1 MSRFRTR
8 AELEQEI
15 QDAAKWATGNVTLD
29 TTRLLLIYARQ
40 SSSKQYVSNIY
51 SAIEQRDGL
60 LERAWNLG
68 WKLDEQRI
76 LYVENQL
83 AKKTQVSG
91 SLRIDQRPGLEALTE
106 VIKAGKASAVLV
118 VSVDRITRDE
128 DLITPT
134 AFANLCKQY
143 HILIITDEYTFDFN
157 NPTRDDMG
165 RFMNEAIAAKEYIR
179 KQVKGKMLKGRTRK
193 GNMGRVANGVAP
205 IGLKLDENTNAESHA
220 KRGYNLVPSSHAER
234 VNQLYARFRSHD
246 ANLTSLQHEIINE
259 AKAGIPLFPVSED
272 VDPKTVYLKR
282 MERDGKLIGW
292 TISTR
297 YGLKYILSNP
307 MYQGHL
313 VFNGRVVK
321 KNAHLAIV
329 DAGLWEY
336 AFLALADVDLEGNPI
351 EHGKR
356 TVRYTQQASSDNG
369 ALLAGTRH
377 NGKAVI
383 DSVNGAHCYVQMPLR
398 TYTIRNRHELSVTHF
413 KTGILVK
420 ELDAIIEERLLHIL
434 RATDKTWLDRAP
446 YQAMRGIEQTTQP
459 GNTIEVDLSL
469 TKQELAKVERALR
482 TSADVMADGVLRET
496 YAKQDR
502 LLKRIAGLEQALEHR
517 DSLERELKQACSD
530 LEQASEKWGCWSIEK
545 RRQFIRLVTDSIT
558 LEEIADGWLRLS
570 LVWSPIMGFILPLES
585 STRASD
591 VAYIWRSNGSLWT
604 QEARDT
610 LREQYSTATRGELQR
625 MFPTR
630 SYNAI
635 AIKAASLGLSR
646 PTTSHY
652 DIALTRDTSLSD
664 QAIVSEYMLEPGKR
678 VQWQRGIIHSE
689 LANGDGLS

>member
-1 MSRFRTR
+1 MRRFKTR

-15 QDAAKWATGNVTLD
+15 QDASRWATGNVTLD

-259 AKAGIPLFPVSED
+259 AKAGRPLFPDADD

-282 MERDGKLIGW
+282 MVGGW

-307 MYQGHL
+307 MYAGHL

-321 KNAHLAIV
+321 KNAHLSIV
-329 DAGLWEY
+329 DADLWQY
-336 AFLALADVDLEGNPI
+336 AFDHLSDVDLEGNPI
-351 EHGKR
+351 EHGER

-377 NGKAVI
+377 NGQAVI

-398 TYTIRNRHELSVTHF
+398 TYTIKQRHELSVNHF

-420 ELDAIIEERLLHIL
+420 ELDAIVEARLLHIL
-434 RATDKTWLDRAP
+434 RATDRTWLDRAP
-446 YQAMRGIEQTTQP
+446 YQAMKGIEQTTTSIP

-469 TKQELAKVERALR
+469 TKQELSRVERALR
-482 TSADVMADGVLRET
+482 TSADVMADSVLTET
-496 YAKQDR
+496 YTKQNR
-502 LLKRIAGLEQALEHR
+502 LIKRQAELEQALEHR
-517 DSLERELKQACSD
+517 DRLEREQKQACSD
-530 LEQASEKWGCWSIEK
+530 LEQAAEKWGCWSIEK

-570 LVWSPIMGFILPLES
+570 LVWSPIMGFVWPLES

-591 VAYIWRSNGSLWT
+591 VAYMWRANGSLWSE
-604 QEARDT
+604 EAKDT
-610 LREQYSTATRGELQR
+610 LREYYQTATRGELQR
-625 MFPTR
+625 LFPSR